1 MDDRDTAGVAP
12 RGAGCPTLIAMVDLH
27 FHILPGLDD
36 GPPDMARSLE
46 LARAAQADGVQIVAA
61 TPHLRED
68 HPAVRV
74 EALAGG
80 CSALNEAIAAA
91 DIALEVV
98 PGGELDVLWVQEA
111 GTEALRLA
119 SFGQAGTDVLL
130 ETPYGAIGPAF
141 EAAID
146 RLWSL
151 DYRVLL
157 AHPERNRTFQ
167 QRPER
172 LAELVR
178 RGLLVQVTAGS
189 LTSRD
194 ARTRAAGLNLIESG
208 LAHVIASDAH
218 RATEFRPPNLASGVA
233 AAAAAIGPARARAM
247 VLDAPLAILAGAP
260 LPAKNASAAAQ
271 QGRA

>member
-1 MDDRDTAGVAP
+1 
-12 RGAGCPTLIAMVDLH
+12 MVDLH

-68 HPAVRV
+68 HPGVRV
-74 EALAGG
+74 EALAAG
-80 CSALNEAIAAA
+80 CAALNEAIAAA

-98 PGGELDVLWVQEA
+98 SGGEMDVLWVQEA
-111 GTEALRLA
+111 GPEELLLG
-119 SFGQAGTDVLL
+119 SFGQAGTDVLV

-151 DYRVLL
+151 GYRVLL

-172 LAELVR
+172 LADLVR
-178 RGLLVQVTAGS
+178 RGLLVQITAGS
-189 LTSRD
+189 LISRD
-194 ARTRAAGLNLIESG
+194 VRTRSAGLQLMESG

-218 RATEFRPPNLASGVA
+218 RAVEFRPPNLSSGLA
-233 AAAAAIGPARARAM
+233 AAAAAIDPRRAQAM

-260 LPAKNASAAAQ
+260 LPAQFASAAAQ
-271 QGRA
+271 QGGA